1 MEQPLTQSGFIQ
13 RQIGTNQASRSYTDD
28 LMKMERLMRQPRLGG
43 LGATLFLILKS
54 RYPHEYNILL
64 TEHMLRP
71 RHTGEAEGGITS

>member
-1 MEQPLTQSGFIQ
+1 MEQNSTTSRFIQ
-13 RQIGTNQASRSYTDD
+13 HQMLENQVPSAYIND

-64 TEHMLRP
+64 TEYMLHPRP
-71 RHTGEAEGGITS
+71 PGTACS